1 MMLDNILDSLIEHG
15 RATANDK
22 RPNQSMMGAVVFA
35 KEFATVS
42 LNPGRRTGKTMA
54 VARRVKPTDI
64 VFSYNNASHKEMER
78 RVQFFNSQAVECKS
92 AGATDIDT
100 DREYDTV
107 WVDEATHLKPGQ
119 LDAIYEALAGKAKY
133 FVLIG

>member
-1 MMLDNILDSLIEHG
+1 MLDNILDSLIDHG
-15 RATANDK
+15 RATANAN
-22 RPNQSMMGAVVFA
+22 RLNQSMMGAVVFA
-35 KEFATVS
+35 KEFATVA
-42 LNPGRRTGKTMA
+42 LNPGRLTGKTMA

-92 AGATDIDT
+92 ADATDIDT
-100 DREYDTV
+100 EREYDTV

-119 LDAIYEALAGKAKY
+119 LDAIYEVLAEKAKY